1 MQPGPTRHRT
11 CWPVTRKREKPGV
24 IMTIVQRSAHPLAM
38 TAYRNLGDVHD
49 FYLDR

>member
-1 MQPGPTRHRT
+1 
-11 CWPVTRKREKPGV
+11 
-24 IMTIVQRSAHPLAM
+24 MTIVQRSTHPLAM